1 MTINIYNEPAANES
15 LMEAMSYTPDH
26 KERTRKRILTSA
38 RRLFNTHGF
47 DGVSIDA
54 IMADATLTRGG
65 FYAHFR
71 SKEALFEASLLDI
84 IPSANPETRS
94 PETSA
99 PATQQ
104 AHRNMLKQFQ
114 HYLSVDH
121 RDNLAKGCPI
131 AAHLSD
137 AARANPDLQAAFTRL
152 TKKLTE
158 LWAAK
163 LNADSPGA
171 ESSDPRL
178 ALFSMM
184 IGGLALSRAVDDP
197 ALSNQILTDCR
208 KALGTLAPEL
218 EETKGA

>member
-1 MTINIYNEPAANES
+1 
-15 LMEAMSYTPDH
+15 MSYTPDH
-26 KERTRKRILTSA
+26 KIRTRKRVLASA

-47 DGVSIDA
+47 DGVTIDA

-65 FYAHFR
+65 FYAHFP
-71 SKEALFEASLLDI
+71 SKAALFEASLLDV
-84 IPSANPETRS
+84 IPTAKPEAQRT
-94 PETSA
+94 ETSERA
-99 PATQQ
+99 ARQV
-104 AHRNMLKQFQ
+104 HRNILKQFQ
-114 HYLSVDH
+114 HYLSAAH

-131 AAHLSD
+131 VAHLSD
-137 AARANPDLQAAFTRL
+137 AARADPDLQAAFTRL

-163 LNADSPGA
+163 LNADHLGKS
-171 ESSDPRL
+171 ESDSRL

-197 ALSNQILTDCR
+197 ALSDQILTACR

-218 EETKGA
+218 SEPE